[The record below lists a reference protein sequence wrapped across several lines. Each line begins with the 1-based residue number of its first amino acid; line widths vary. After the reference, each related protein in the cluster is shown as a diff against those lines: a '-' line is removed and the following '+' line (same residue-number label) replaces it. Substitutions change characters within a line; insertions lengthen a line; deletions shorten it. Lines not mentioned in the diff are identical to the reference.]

1 MDSKILHGGLVT
13 LVATIISYLYSK
25 IIVGS
30 NDGDAYRVA
39 FRSAILTSLSYAL
52 VHYMTEGGRDAV
64 LNEPFYSRT

>member
-1 MDSKILHGGLVT
+1 MDSKLIHGGLVT

-25 IIVGS
+25 MIAGA

-39 FRSAILTSLSYAL
+39 FRAAILTSLSYAL
-52 VHYMTEGGRDAV
+52 VYYMTEGGRDAV